1 MSAEPDI
8 MVPDKYGPF
17 GEVSAERL
25 MEAEAENIPCLWE
38 PLLQQVGIAAVVGS
52 SDTGKSA
59 FLRELAVAISAGER
73 EFLGFPLLARHR
85 RAVYIST
92 EDDERAVSYLLTL
105 QNRLHAR
112 PAANF
117 AGLDYLFDTEN
128 LIPRLDNLLASKP
141 ADLVVVDAFA
151 DIYNGSMNEN
161 NRVRAFLQEFNQ
173 IAQRRECLILFLH
186 HTGKRTEDLV
196 PSKHNAIGS
205 QGFEAKMRLVIEL
218 RSDQADSSLKHLCIV
233 KGNYLPAEY
242 KQQSYVLHFDENMNF
257 TNTGGRTDFEL
268 LRRLDPEREQE
279 QQDKAT
285 RARELQSQGLTLEQ
299 IAAAMG
305 YKSKTSVINLLK
317 NRDQG
322 QSVTPPK

>member
-1 MSAEPDI
+1 MTVD
-8 MVPDKYGPF
+8 DKYGQF
-17 GEVSAERL
+17 GEISAEWL
-25 MEAEAENIPCLWE
+25 MATGVESIPYLWGQMA
-38 PLLQQVGIAAVVGS
+38 LQVGVASMNGS
-52 SDTGKSA
+52 SDAGKTALSCA
-59 FLRELAVAISAGER
+59 FATAVSAGDS
-73 EFLGFPLLARHR
+73 EFLGFPLRARHR

-92 EDDERAVSYLLTL
+92 EDDERAVSYLLRL
-105 QNRLHAR
+105 QNRVRGR
-112 PAANF
+112 PPGDY
-117 AGLDYLFDTEN
+117 AGLDYIFDTGN
-128 LIPRLDNLLASKP
+128 LIPRLDNLLAAKP
-141 ADLVVVDAFA
+141 ADMVVVDTFA
-151 DIYNGSMNEN
+151 DIYNGPMNEN

-218 RSDQADSSLKHLCIV
+218 RSDPVDPSLKHLCIV
-233 KGNYLPAEY
+233 KGNYLPAEF
-242 KQQSYVLHFDENMNF
+242 KQRSFVLHFDENMNF
-257 TNTGGRTDFEL
+257 TNTGERTDFEL

-279 QQDKAT
+279 QQDKAA

-322 QSVTPPK
+322 QSVTFT

>member
-1 MSAEPDI
+1 MSGESSI
-8 MVPDKYGPF
+8 TVPDKYGTF
-17 GEVSAERL
+17 GEISAERL
-25 MEAEAENIPCLWE
+25 LEAEAERIPCLWE
-38 PLLQQVGIAAVVGS
+38 PMLQQVGIAAVVGS

-59 FLRELAVAISAGER
+59 FLRELAVTISAGKR
-73 EFLGFPLLARHR
+73 EFLGFPLHVRHR

-92 EDDERAVSYLLTL
+92 EDDERAVSYLLRL
-105 QNRLHAR
+105 QNGAR
-112 PAANF
+112 NRPPTEY
-117 AGLDYLFDTEN
+117 AGLEYIFDTEN
-128 LIPRLDNLLASKP
+128 LIQRLDNLLAAKP
-141 ADLVVVDAFA
+141 ADLVVVDTFA
-151 DIYNGSMNEN
+151 DIYNGPMNEN
-161 NRVRAFLQEFNQ
+161 NHVRAFLQEFNQ
-173 IAQRRECLILFLH
+173 IAQQRECLILFLH

-299 IAAAMG
+299 IATAMG
-305 YKSKTSVINLLK
+305 YKSKTSIINLLK
-317 NRDQG
+317 NR
-322 QSVTPPK
+322 